1 MTSDFHTVAVENKSL
16 PPGADRWGMILLV
29 TGVVLVIA
37 AYILDPVR
45 ASFNAV
51 ILYLAMVSI
60 AVGSIFLLALE
71 YITGA
76 VWSVPI
82 RRVSEFLA
90 GLSPFL
96 VLLAIPLFLHLH
108 DLFHWTHAEAV
119 ANDALLAGKAPYL
132 NVSFFVIRTVVF
144 LGLWI
149 LFYVLFT
156 RNSTKQDITRDQSL
170 TRKNVRLAAVFI
182 PVFAI
187 TITFTAIDWAMSLE
201 PHWFSTIYGVYY
213 FSGTVLMA
221 VSVATYVVVR
231 FKEGGL
237 LPGLHRDHYYSL
249 GALMFGFV
257 NFWAYIAFSQ
267 FLLIWYANLPEE
279 TYWFMAR
286 WKNGWEIVS
295 VLLIIVHFLVPYFV
309 LLPQEAKMDG
319 RRLKFMA
326 LWLVGA
332 HFLDLF
338 WLIMPTYSAQARFG
352 WMEFG
357 FPLVGIGMV
366 VLLLSW
372 KTKRYNV
379 VPVGD
384 PRLQRGME
392 FRL

>member
-1 MTSDFHTVAVENKSL
+1 MTSDFHTVAVQNKSL
-16 PPGADRWGMILLV
+16 PPAAGRWGMMLLV
-29 TGVVLVIA
+29 TGVVLVIG

-60 AVGSIFLLALE
+60 AVGSLFLLALE

-76 VWSVPI
+76 VWSVPM

-96 VLLAIPLFLHLH
+96 VLLAIPLFLHMH
-108 DLFHWTHAEAV
+108 ELFHWTHAEAV
-119 ANDALLAGKAPYL
+119 ANDQVLAGKAPYL
-132 NVSFFVIRTVVF
+132 NVTFFIIRTVVF
-144 LGLWI
+144 LALWT
-149 LFYVLFT
+149 LFYILFT
-156 RNSTKQDITRDQSL
+156 RNSTKQDVTRDQSL
-170 TRKNVRLAAVFI
+170 TRRNVRLAAVFI
-182 PVFAI
+182 PLFAI
-187 TITFTAIDWAMSLE
+187 TLTFTAIDWAMSLE

-213 FSGTVLMA
+213 FSGTVLTA
-221 VSVATYVVVR
+221 VSAATYVIVR

-237 LPGLHRDHYYSL
+237 LPGLQRDHYYSL

-286 WKNGWEIVS
+286 WKNGWEVVS

-338 WLIMPTYSAQARFG
+338 WLIMPTHSPQAKIG
-352 WMEFG
+352 WMELG

-366 VLLLSW
+366 ILLLSW

-379 VPVGD
+379 LPIGD
-384 PRLQRGME
+384 PRLQRGLE

>member
-1 MTSDFHTVAVENKSL
+1 MTSDFHTVAVENKNL
-16 PPGADRWGMILLV
+16 PPGADRWGMILLA
-29 TGVVLVIA
+29 TGVVLVIL

-76 VWSVPI
+76 VWSVPM
-82 RRVSEFLA
+82 RRVNEFLA

-119 ANDALLAGKAPYL
+119 ANDPLLAGKAPYL
-132 NVSFFVIRTVVF
+132 NISFFVIRTVVF
-144 LGLWI
+144 LSLWI
-149 LFYVLFT
+149 LFYLLFT
-156 RNSTKQDITRDQSL
+156 RNSTKQDVTRDPSL
-170 TRKNVRLAAVFI
+170 TRRNVRLAAVFI

-187 TITFTAIDWAMSLE
+187 SITFTAIDWAMSLE

-213 FSGTVLMA
+213 FSGTVLTA
-221 VSVATYVVVR
+221 VAVATYVIVR

-237 LPGLHRDHYYSL
+237 LPGLQRDHYYSL

-332 HFLDLF
+332 HLLDLF
-338 WLIMPTYSAQARFG
+338 WLIMPTHSPQAKFG
-352 WMEFG
+352 WMELG

-366 VLLLSW
+366 ILLLSW

-379 VPVGD
+379 VPIGD
-384 PRLQRGME
+384 PKLQRGME

>member
-1 MTSDFHTVAVENKSL
+1 M
-16 PPGADRWGMILLV
+16 LLV
-29 TGVVLVIA
+29 TGVVLVIG

-60 AVGSIFLLALE
+60 AVGSLFLLALE

-76 VWSVPI
+76 VWSVPM

-96 VLLAIPLFLHLH
+96 VLLAIPLFLHMH
-108 DLFHWTHAEAV
+108 ELFHWTHAEAV
-119 ANDALLAGKAPYL
+119 ANDQVLAGKAPYL
-132 NVSFFVIRTVVF
+132 NVTFFIIRTVVF
-144 LGLWI
+144 LALWT
-149 LFYVLFT
+149 LFYILFT
-156 RNSTKQDITRDQSL
+156 RNSTKQDVTRDQSL
-170 TRKNVRLAAVFI
+170 TRRNVRLAAVFI
-182 PVFAI
+182 PLFAI
-187 TITFTAIDWAMSLE
+187 TLTFTAIDWAMSLE

-213 FSGTVLMA
+213 FSGTVLTA
-221 VSVATYVVVR
+221 VSAATYVIVR

-237 LPGLHRDHYYSL
+237 LPGLQRDHYYSL

-286 WKNGWEIVS
+286 WKNGWEVVS

-338 WLIMPTYSAQARFG
+338 WLIMPTHSPQAKIG
-352 WMEFG
+352 WMELG

-366 VLLLSW
+366 ILLLSW

-379 VPVGD
+379 LPIGD
-384 PRLQRGME
+384 PRLQRGLE